1 MEVKTYKDI
10 IQRSVEARIWS
21 GFRPGASPW
30 QATNDVD
37 NLLARNQ
44 EITNVM
50 AATEAGWRVRLSWE
64 DPQLTSKNCGV
75 TRMGELI
82 VLWA

>member
-1 MEVKTYKDI
+1 MEVKPYKDI
-10 IQRSVEARIWS
+10 IQRSVEARFRS

-30 QATNDVD
+30 QVASDVD

-50 AATEAGWRVRLSWE
+50 AATDAGWRVRLSWE
-64 DPQLTSKNCGV
+64 DPQLTSKTCGV
-75 TRMGELI
+75 TRVGELK